1 MKTEGALIIKVK
13 VLAQY
18 LLLPAPRIQNTIIS
32 LFTCMA
38 HAGSHKPL
46 AKLQTFFTSG
56 FCPALLEYYLT
67 LSDSSRLHAV
77 ILLLRGLLTDSTFF
91 APALLTSPYAVA
103 FSPDTPHADALSD
116 EDKLFLQTLQ
126 RLLTE
131 KKLCHQDQARADV
144 LRRCAETV
152 TSFLCCKDLAAVR
165 RSVEKAVGV
174 FKMLLKDLQPCFVQD
189 LTFLLPLFTAM
200 TDLVEQLPE
209 SESESP
215 SQTVLESELPSKMV
229 LESPSQTVLETAT
242 TTQTVLETATTTQT
256 VLETATTTQTVL
268 ETATT
273 TQTEQ
278 NKELLRLKIR
288 FLAETLL
295 TGDTPLLTH
304 FLHYLSQSLLMNAP
318 LLPVRHSF
326 SLHSSQTSSNHLA
339 APLPSGRRSPSP
351 SPCTSAMKSPPP
363 PSLLHSLL
371 LTTFVLSPAAY

>member
-229 LESPSQTVLETAT
+229 LESESPSQTVLESESQAVLETESQTVLESPSQTVLETAT
-242 TTQTVLETATTTQT
+242 TTQTVLESESQT

-278 NKELLRLKIR
+278 NKELLRLKIC

-318 LLPVRHSF
+318 LLPVRHFF
-326 SLHSSQTSSNHLA
+326 SLHSS
-339 APLPSGRRSPSP
+339 
-351 SPCTSAMKSPPP
+351 
-363 PSLLHSLL
+363 
-371 LTTFVLSPAAY
+371 